1 MSEGEGL
8 NVLLLSDKHDHLHYL
23 LAIVYSAM
31 DQDLGSH
38 KCRGRGETERERRRE
53 RAAGEREREGLNV
66 LLLSDKH
73 DRLHYLLAIVYN
85 AMDQDL
91 GSLKCRGKGEKERE
105 RRRERAVGERERG
118 D

>member
-1 MSEGEGL
+1 MQREGSEREGE
-8 NVLLLSDKHDHLHYL
+8 
-23 LAIVYSAM
+23 
-31 DQDLGSH
+31 
-38 KCRGRGETERERRRE
+38 EERESGRRE
-53 RAAGEREREGLNV
+53 RAGGLNV